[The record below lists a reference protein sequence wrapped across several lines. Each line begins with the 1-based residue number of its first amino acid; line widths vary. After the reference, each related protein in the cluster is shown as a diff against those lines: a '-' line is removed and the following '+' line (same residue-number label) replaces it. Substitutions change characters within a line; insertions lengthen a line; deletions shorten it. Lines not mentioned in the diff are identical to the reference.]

1 EEMFFLVTPTGLN
14 PNPTPGPI
22 ATLASP
28 TNGGSITLAQIN
40 AQRYIDIT
48 YTSLNGSPIDKNS
61 LNTSVAPFKILGPIA
76 DLANTAGRPTIIGT
90 PLVVSGQAATS
101 TTVTYRYF
109 LKDSNTSNTT
119 GLFSTGAV
127 TIQFD
132 GTWRT
137 VDLTVNVA
145 NLTASFT
152 IDPSAPGEATTGG
165 PI

>member
-1 EEMFFLVTPTGLN
+1 MISNSTG
-14 PNPTPGPI
+14 
-22 ATLASP
+22 
-28 TNGGSITLAQIN
+28 
-40 AQRYIDIT
+40 
-48 YTSLNGSPIDKNS
+48 
-61 LNTSVAPFKILGPIA
+61 F
-76 DLANTAGRPTIIGT
+76 IGT

-137 VDLTVNVA
+137 VDLTVGESGQILSSHYRDQWDAYYVGRSFPMQFHKVQA
-145 NLTASFT
+145 RHTLTVN
-152 IDPSAPGEATTGG
+152 PR
-165 PI
+165 